1 MLMMQKVVNMGINFI
16 QLFGM
21 PNIHLFIAMLFIY
34 STHRYLLVTV
44 GTVYIKAKE
53 GSRRDILKDLVEMCR
68 GVQHPLRG
76 LFLRNYLLQC
86 TKNHIP
92 DTSTAEWVM
101 LHIEV
106 WLLLS
111 HWWKALTLEL
121 LLGPLLQVSIA
132 SIVWT
137 ECAVFTN
144 PNLILYIQC
153 VQSNVK

>member
-1 MLMMQKVVNMGINFI
+1 MQKVVNMGINFI

-92 DTSTAEWVM
+92 DTSTAE
-101 LHIEV
+101 
-106 WLLLS
+106 
-111 HWWKALTLEL
+111 
-121 LLGPLLQVSIA
+121 
-132 SIVWT
+132 
-137 ECAVFTN
+137 
-144 PNLILYIQC
+144 
-153 VQSNVK
+153 